1 LWALHV
7 ILIRWLV
14 NRVDVLHLTT
24 GQYFLCG
31 LFSVMA
37 GIVFKAQTLL
47 NFSGAWWAIIYTG
60 FISIGIGY
68 TLQASSQ

>member
-1 LWALHV
+1 
-7 ILIRWLV
+7 
-14 NRVDVLHLTT
+14 VLHIII

-37 GIVFKAQTLL
+37 GIVFKTQTLS
-47 NFSGAWWAIIYTG
+47 NFSGAWWAIIYSG
-60 FISIGIGY
+60 FISVGIGY